1 MSLENLITKNK
12 GLLEN
17 LLVKYEI
24 DIDEWENDWDSI
36 SSQIG
41 DDLMWEGVVLAQ
53 VYCHYIGHGQG
64 AETYSISVQL
74 LIGKFDLKYWIL
86 FYDSEEDIGSMY
98 KFNFFDSIPLQECYD
113 YCKAI
118 FNWGDTLING
128 YVEYGSKESK
138 EFKENYSLD
147 LDLNP
152 DFKEYLKRNKFDLSG
167 FEKILKKLD
176 DLDL

>member
-1 MSLENLITKNK
+1 MSLENLITKNT

-24 DIDEWENDWDSI
+24 DIDEWDNDWDSI
-36 SSQIG
+36 ISEIG
-41 DDLMWEGVVLAQ
+41 DDLMWRGVVLTE
-53 VYCHYIGHGQG
+53 VHCDYISHGQG
-64 AETYSISVQL
+64 AEPYSISAQL
-74 LIGKFDLKYWIL
+74 LIGKFDSKYWIL
-86 FYDSEEDIGSMY
+86 YYDSEEEIRY
-98 KFNFFDSIPLQECYD
+98 KFDFFDSIPLQECFD
-113 YCKAI
+113 YSKI
-118 FNWGDTLING
+118 VFNWCDVLIDG

-152 DFKEYLKRNKFDLSG
+152 DFNEYLKRNKFDLSE
-167 FEKILKKLD
+167 FEKILKRLD